1 MTSDDPYDPKSARY
15 ANEAALN
22 YVNSMTMKEHKAA
35 EAAQAKAQQEA
46 EQFVQEFHEQ
56 QQAAIAEVHVAVQN
70 DNKIVSDAILALQ
83 SGEPIQNGP
92 LPEPPV
98 PTQPVDPPGIPMVPA
113 QLPALDP
120 PKPAQL
126 PAEPPADE

>member
-22 YVNSMTMKEHKAA
+22 HVNSMTMKEYKAA
-35 EAAQAKAQQEA
+35 EAAQVKAQQEA

-56 QQAAIAEVHVAVQN
+56 QQAAIAEAHAAVQN

-83 SGEPIQNGP
+83 SGEPIQDGP

-98 PTQPVDPPGIPMVPA
+98 PTQPVDPPGIPMAPA
-113 QLPALDP
+113 QLPVIDP

-126 PAEPPADE
+126 PAADE